1 MVKFPSQPSVFFT
14 DSHNSVQ
21 YKCHLSIKQRR
32 LFKQMSWYINPNI
45 TLHYDIRLSTEKHY
59 LKLQKNN
66 IKWQMKVFR
75 RGMHDLVINVV
86 NIAIKSGILMS
97 NILKCNL
104 DRFFNGT
111 LISVSSRWFVSF
123 IIIDIIENSRLK
135 KKS

>member
-1 MVKFPSQPSVFFT
+1 
-14 DSHNSVQ
+14 
-21 YKCHLSIKQRR
+21 
-32 LFKQMSWYINPNI
+32 MSWYINPNI